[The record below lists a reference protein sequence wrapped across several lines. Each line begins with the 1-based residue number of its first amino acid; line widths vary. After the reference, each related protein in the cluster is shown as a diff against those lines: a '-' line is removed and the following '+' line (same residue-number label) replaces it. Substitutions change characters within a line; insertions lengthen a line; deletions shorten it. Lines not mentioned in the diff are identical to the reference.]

1 MNINDK
7 TLPII
12 GAVCGDIIGSHY
24 ELRGNGTKDRGFTMF
39 TEGSQYTDDTVCTMA
54 VADAIYNHKDFVKTL
69 CEWCLR
75 HPDAGYGNMF
85 RRWFQSDNPQ
95 PYNSNRNGAAMRVSA
110 AGSLADSIGCAIEYA
125 TEAVSGSHN
134 HPDAIKG
141 ASVAA
146 VAVYLACNGESKE
159 TIKDYIE
166 SHFGYDLS
174 RRYDD
179 IQPSYEFDVTCEG
192 SVPESII
199 CFLESDSY
207 EDAVR
212 RAVAMGGDSDTMAA
226 IAGSIAAP
234 YYGSVPEEIMAE
246 CEKRLPADM
255 LNLIGNISD

>member
-1 MNINDK
+1 
-7 TLPII
+7 
-12 GAVCGDIIGSHY
+12 
-24 ELRGNGTKDRGFTMF
+24 
-39 TEGSQYTDDTVCTMA
+39 
-54 VADAIYNHKDFVKTL
+54 
-69 CEWCLR
+69 
-75 HPDAGYGNMF
+75 MF
-85 RRWFQSDNPQ
+85 RRWFQSDDPQ
-95 PYNSNRNGAAMRVSA
+95 PYNSNGNGAAMRVSA
-110 AGSLADSIGCAIEYA
+110 AGSLADSIDSAIEYA

-141 ASVAA
+141 ASAAA

-159 TIKDYIE
+159 AIKDYIE

-179 IQPSYEFDVTCEG
+179 MQPSYEFDVTCEG

-234 YYGSVPEEIMAE
+234 YYGGVPGEIIAE

-255 LNLIGNISD
+255 LNLIGSISD